1 MYLHLSAEDLA
12 AGRDGV
18 VRWEGEGPVT
28 HAFVHEHL
36 RPLHSY
42 DLRPVIDLAHQAPAD
57 AYEIP
62 DRLREAVRLRTPAD
76 GFPYASNTSRRVDA
90 DHTTALDTRTALP
103 RDGSTRLGNLA
114 PLGRFT
120 HRVKTHGRWV
130 LRQPFD
136 GILLWRDPHGQVYL
150 VDHTGTRQVT
160 EPGHPAGAATRYDPD
175 IEVYPTDTVIEVDFG
190 HTG

>member
-1 MYLHLSAEDLA
+1 MYLHLSVDDLT

-42 DLRPVIDLAHQAPAD
+42 DLRPVVDLAHQAPVD

-76 GFPYASNTSRRVDA
+76 GFPYSSNTSRRVDA
-90 DHTTALDTRTALP
+90 DHTQPWTPGGPGATRP
-103 RDGSTRLGNLA
+103 GNLA
-114 PLGRFT
+114 PLGRFG
-120 HRVKTHGRWV
+120 HRVKTHGKWV

-160 EPGHPAGAATRYDPD
+160 EPGHPAGSVAAYDPE
-175 IEVYPTDTVIEVDFG
+175 IEVYPTDTVIQVDFG
-190 HTG
+190 HAG

>member
-1 MYLHLSAEDLA
+1 M
-12 AGRDGV
+12 

-42 DLRPVIDLAHQAPAD
+42 DLRPVIDLAHQAPVD

-76 GFPYASNTSRRVDA
+76 GFPFSSNTSRRVDA
-90 DHTTALDTRTALP
+90 DHTQPWTRPDGRQARPPGPATSPRWAASGTGSRPTAE
-103 RDGSTRLGNLA
+103 
-114 PLGRFT
+114 
-120 HRVKTHGRWV
+120 WV
-130 LRQPFD
+130 LRQPFE

-160 EPGHPAGAATRYDPD
+160 EPGHPAGSATGYDPE